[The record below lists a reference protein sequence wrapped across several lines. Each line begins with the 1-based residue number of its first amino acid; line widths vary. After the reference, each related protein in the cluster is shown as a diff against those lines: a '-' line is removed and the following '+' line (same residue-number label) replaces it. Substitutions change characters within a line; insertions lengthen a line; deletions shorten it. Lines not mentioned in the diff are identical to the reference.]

1 MKVLSISYKLKTE
14 SRLSFVRKEK
24 IINYLQWTR
33 YYKNKNIKFNF
44 LVTNNE
50 HFKVILKWKSI
61 EKQMCTP
68 KYVDIE
74 KYWGLIFIDN
84 ITAIHSG

>member
-14 SRLSFVRKEK
+14 SRLSFVHKEK

-50 HFKVILKWKSI
+50 HFKVILK
-61 EKQMCTP
+61 
-68 KYVDIE
+68 
-74 KYWGLIFIDN
+74 
-84 ITAIHSG
+84 